1 MSSLNTVLNELLQ
14 IVPRYKFD
22 SLVSEYKNDR
32 YVKYY
37 TAWQQED
44 YYPLLRCCLCNRTLI
59 K

>member
-1 MSSLNTVLNELLQ
+1 SQLNTVLNELLQ

-37 TAWQQED
+37 TTYQQRGQ
-44 YYPLLRCCLCNRTLI
+44 PLMLFQHHVCVICF
-59 K
+59 

>member
-1 MSSLNTVLNELLQ
+1 MSQLNTVLNELLQ

-37 TAWQQED
+37 TTWQQFIT
-44 YYPLLRCCLCNRTLI
+44 LLYARMKKL
-59 K
+59 